1 MYIDLEDQTQSV
13 SNDVLQLLQ
22 QVLAFAA
29 QKEQVADDAE
39 VSLTLVDNQTIQ
51 EINRDYRQKDQ
62 VTDVISFAMQ
72 ERHEDEIDIIGADL
86 PVVLGDII
94 ISVDQAKEQALTY
107 GHSFER
113 EMCFLA
119 VHGFLHLLG
128 YDHMNEADEKEMIE
142 RQEEILGE
150 FGLER

>member
-113 EMCFLA
+113 EICFLA

-150 FGLER
+150 FGLEI

>member
-94 ISVDQAKEQALTY
+94 ISVVQAKEQALTY

-113 EMCFLA
+113 EICFLA

>member
-113 EMCFLA
+113 EICFLA